1 MKTQQELISV
11 GIEKNK
17 AYEIM
22 ILESRMMEEAV
33 KFQFK
38 KKDGTIRVAIGTLKR
53 DLMKLADGSLWEPKG
68 PAKAENP
75 ALLNFFDMEAQ
86 GWRCMMCA
94 NFVGMDRG
102 DGLLQGA

>member
-1 MKTQQELISV
+1 MKTKESLVNI
-11 GIEKNK
+11 GITEIK
-17 AYEIM
+17 AEEIM
-22 ILESRMMEEAV
+22 LLESKMLEQAV

-38 KKDGTIRVAIGTLKR
+38 KKDGTIREAIGTLKR

-86 GWRCMMCA
+86 GWRCMSCA
-94 NFVGMDRG
+94 NFVGMEG
-102 DGLLQGA
+102 